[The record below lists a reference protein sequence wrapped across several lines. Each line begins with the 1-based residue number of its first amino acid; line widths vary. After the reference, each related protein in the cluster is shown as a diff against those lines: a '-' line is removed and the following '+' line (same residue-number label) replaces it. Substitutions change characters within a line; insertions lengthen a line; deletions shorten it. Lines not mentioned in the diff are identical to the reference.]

1 MSSSINYFLNGNIL
15 NSLNDEVFANFDG
28 FLNETTAPKSKEQGG
43 RGGGGGGGEGQKK
56 IKKRRADSPSPNLYL
71 FTINHISEKI
81 TRTFFSAPDKKVLQ
95 GQLRKK

>member
-43 RGGGGGGGEGQKK
+43 RVGGGGGGGGGGRGKK
-56 IKKRRADSPSPNLYL
+56 K
-71 FTINHISEKI
+71 
-81 TRTFFSAPDKKVLQ
+81 
-95 GQLRKK
+95 